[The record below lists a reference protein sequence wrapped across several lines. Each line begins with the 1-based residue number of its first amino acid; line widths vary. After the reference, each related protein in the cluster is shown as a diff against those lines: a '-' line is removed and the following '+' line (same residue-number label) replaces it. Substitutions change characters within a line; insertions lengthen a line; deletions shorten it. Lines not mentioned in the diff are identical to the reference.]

1 MINQMG
7 TNHGVKLGCTYG
19 NTLTNPEGIT
29 IIDHYWNLIL
39 NNCTIQYMAY
49 NSMVCLWGYNQQMPC
64 KHGGA

>member
-29 IIDHYWNLIL
+29 IIDHYWNFIEQLHHSIYG
-39 NNCTIQYMAY
+39 I
-49 NSMVCLWGYNQQMPC
+49 
-64 KHGGA
+64 